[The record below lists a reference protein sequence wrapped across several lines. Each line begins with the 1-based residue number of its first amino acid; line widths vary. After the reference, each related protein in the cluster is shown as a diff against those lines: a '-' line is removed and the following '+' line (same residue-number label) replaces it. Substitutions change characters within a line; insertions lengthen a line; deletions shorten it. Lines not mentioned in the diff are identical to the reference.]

1 MKKKKAKILCIG
13 IIIFLLGGLCSFA
26 TLRIMQEKGSF
37 RFGKITVSGEEYGR
51 LKDIEKRYE
60 KAETLIGI
68 INKYYYTDVKAEDI
82 NEGIYRGLV
91 AGLGDKYSAYMSKK
105 EYSFYESSIKGEFD
119 GVGVTITQ
127 NKKNQIEVV
136 NTIEDSPAAKG
147 GVRKGDIIYRVDGK
161 HYEELDNAV
170 MAMRGK
176 KGSKVDLDLD
186 RNGKHI
192 HVTLYRAKI
201 VNHTVSHKMLK
212 GNIGYIQ
219 IKAFEEATDKDFKKA
234 IEDFENK
241 NAKGLIVDLR
251 DNGGGLVSSG
261 VNVADELM
269 GKGVVTFTKD
279 RKGKKEYYRSDS
291 KKTDLP
297 YVLLVN
303 GNTASASEII
313 SGAIKDSG
321 EGKIVGTKT
330 FGKGVIQISI
340 PIGDGSGIKLT
351 IMQYFSPKGKTIH
364 KKGIVPDYIV
374 NGKNN
379 QLKKAVEILK

>member
-105 EYSFYESSIKGEFD
+105 EYSFYESSIKGEFE

-192 HVTLYRAKI
+192 HVTLYRDKI